1 MRHPLPAPQ
10 LPATWPHATAQSR
23 DHLQHLQKALHFPGP
38 AWVSE
43 GSGGSGG
50 TQRRNVQGLLWCGL
64 QKPWLHAGQ
73 SLYTRWQDW
82 MEKWSSASWRWCQ
95 GCVVVQEVPESPAAD
110 RGAGVPVC
118 APLHYSAL
126 SSMSQVD
133 RWAVTSNECECGGC
147 GGGAELSYTPE
158 MSCHL
163 RPRRKRKA
171 P

>member
-1 MRHPLPAPQ
+1 MELSLVEMVLGVR
-10 LPATWPHATAQSR
+10 
-23 DHLQHLQKALHFPGP
+23 
-38 AWVSE
+38 
-43 GSGGSGG
+43 GGSGG
-50 TQRRNVQGLLWCGL
+50 
-64 QKPWLHAGQ
+64 
-73 SLYTRWQDW
+73 
-82 MEKWSSASWRWCQ
+82 
-95 GCVVVQEVPESPAAD
+95 PESPAAD

-118 APLHYSAL
+118 APLHCSAL

-163 RPRRKRKA
+163 RPTGKRKA